1 MAVEFLDSIDLVQSE
16 LLNARIQNLASAPGA
31 PVSGQIW
38 YLTGTSRIQVRD
50 ASANR
55 TIPFVNTA
63 TPPSTLTVGGSAV
76 VGTSLDAATADHVHQ
91 MPNVASGS
99 ADGFLSISFW
109 NRLNNATA
117 AATPGTL
124 AIRDVNGRIQVA
136 DPAAGQDVATYAWV
150 VAQVA
155 LAKQGLSWKAPV
167 RTVFTTPLA
176 GTYVAGTKRLTASA
190 NGVLASN
197 DGVSGWTAGDRLIL
211 DAQGTGSQ
219 NGIYV
224 VIAPGTVGTPF
235 ILERSSDFG
244 GPGSG
249 VGDVYAGAFVVVNEG
264 TEYGDSQWVCAND
277 TVTIDTTAIDFKL
290 QISANVD
297 NSTIEVDANG
307 NLRVKDAGITYA
319 KIQTMAGVSVFGRSA
334 NSTGVG
340 GAITASANDRVLART
355 GDALSFVQ
363 VSNAMLATMAAR
375 TVKVNATNATAA
387 PTDLQAAAGDRVLQ
401 SNAANTALE
410 WGQVRTAAISD
421 DAITY
426 PKIQNVTAQY
436 RVQGRITTGA
446 GQVEELTPANLRALL
461 VSDGTASPVLTRK
474 FTIGDGT
481 TTNITIT
488 HNFGTQNI
496 VSVTFKRI
504 SDQKFVNVGVTCPTV
519 NTVIATFGSAPA
531 ASSIEAYVTFIPV

>member
-55 TIPFVNTA
+55 TVPFVNTS

-91 MPNVASGS
+91 MPGVASGS

-167 RTVFTTPLA
+167 RTVFTTALA
-176 GTYVAGTKRLTASA
+176 GTYVAGTKRLTASS

-224 VIAPGTVGTPF
+224 VIDPGTVGTPF

-244 GPGSG
+244 GPGS
-249 VGDVYAGAFVVVNEG
+249 VAGDVYAGAFVVVKEG

-340 GAITASANDRVLART
+340 GAITAGADNQVLSRAGGVLAFT
-355 GDALSFVQ
+355 A
-363 VSNAMLATMAAR
+363 VSNAMLATMTAR
-375 TVKVNATNATAA
+375 SVKVNATNATAV
-387 PTDLQAAAGDRVLQ
+387 PTDLATSAADQVLQ
-401 SNAANTALE
+401 ANSTNTGLE
-410 WGQVRTAAISD
+410 WGTVRTAG
-421 DAITY
+421 ITAKAVTY
-426 PKIQNVTAQY
+426 AKIQDVTAQY
-436 RVQGRITTGA
+436 RVLGRITTGA

-481 TTNITIT
+481 ATNITIT

>member
-55 TIPFVNTA
+55 TIPFVNTS

-76 VGTSLDAATADHVHQ
+76 VGTSLDSATADHVHA
-91 MPNVASGS
+91 MPGVASGS
-99 ADGFLSISFW
+99 ADGFLSIAFW

-117 AATPGTL
+117 AATPSTL

-167 RTVFTTPLA
+167 RTVFTTALA
-176 GTYVAGTKRLTASA
+176 GTYSSGTKRLTASA

-197 DGVSGWTAGDRLIL
+197 DGVSGWTAGDRVIL

-224 VIAPGTVGTPF
+224 VIDPGTVGTPF

-244 GPGSG
+244 GPGS
-249 VGDVYAGAFVVVNEG
+249 VAGDVYAGAFVVVKEG

-340 GAITASANDRVLART
+340 GAITASANERVLART
-355 GDALSFVQ
+355 ADALSFVQ
-363 VSNAMLATMAAR
+363 VSNAMLAVAVAR
-375 TVKVNATNATAA
+375 SVKANATNASASPTDVAATAA
-387 PTDLQAAAGDRVLQ
+387 DQQFQVNST
-401 SNAANTALE
+401 NTGLE
-410 WGQVRTAAISD
+410 WGTLRTGG
-421 DAITY
+421 ITNSAVTY
-426 PKIQNVTAQY
+426 AKIQNVTAQY
-436 RVQGRITTGA
+436 RVLGRITTGA
-446 GQVEELTPANLRALL
+446 GQIEELTPANLRALL

-504 SDQKFVNVGVTCPTV
+504 SDQKFVNVGVTCPTA